1 MYWHKTYKLHI
12 FQFISI
18 SPFCSIRPSLCLLFN
33 AWFHFDNFE
42 NERNSPHPMLMPK
55 KHDVNNVGHSITIKT
70 AYLSVFLQWAS
81 QSLSIQVGLPPWS
94 YPKLEETPSCVHLD
108 CGLNLLTYPVP
119 YISVRVCS
127 MVYGTSALF
136 SLLIQIFPPA

>member
-55 KHDVNNVGHSITIKT
+55 KHDVNNVGHSITIET

-81 QSLSIQVGLPPWS
+81 QSLSIQVGLPAS
-94 YPKLEETPSCVHLD
+94 LELPKVRRNSFLCSS
-108 CGLNLLTYPVP
+108 GLWVKLVNVP
-119 YISVRVCS
+119 CTLYFC
-127 MVYGTSALF
+127 
-136 SLLIQIFPPA
+136 